1 MKRAQ
6 GISINVI
13 VVAAIALLVLVVL
26 SVVFLGRFGNFT
38 QQSGDCE
45 NKGGR
50 CVVGACPT
58 GTNPYGGWS
67 CQNTASGASQ
77 TCCIAVQG

>member
-1 MKRAQ
+1 MKKAQ

-26 SVVFLGRFGNFT
+26 SVVFLGRFGTFS
-38 QQSGDCE
+38 QQSADCE

-50 CVVGACPT
+50 CAVGACPS
-58 GTNPYGGWS
+58 GTSEYPAFA
-67 CQNTASGASQ
+67 CPNTASGATQS
-77 TCCIAVQG
+77 CCLQIQK

>member
-1 MKRAQ
+1 MRAQ

-26 SVVFLGRFGNFT
+26 SVVFLGRFGVFT
-38 QQSGDCE
+38 SQSADCE

-50 CVVGACPT
+50 CTTGACPQ
-58 GTNPYGGWS
+58 GTSEYAAWNCPATS
-67 CQNTASGASQ
+67 SGSRQA
-77 TCCIAVQG
+77 CCIAVQ